1 MESLSEKGTCVRP
14 WYDPT
19 MATTTE
25 ADGNKTNGKPT
36 ELGPEVFDDFDA
48 FMKQA
53 IKDYYDRSWKSRRGN
68 FVALIIAS
76 GQAMSMAADSIKDGS
91 GLKKAALGA
100 AGVVALR
107 LGLRYALSGP
117 LGIILTGAAALSLG
131 SYVIKHQKEI
141 REKVSAY
148 RVLIGETRA
157 RFEEAQG
164 GYRAGRY
171 DAASRNLMVDGLLK
185 RFLDE
190 IDAK

>member
-1 MESLSEKGTCVRP
+1 
-14 WYDPT
+14 
-19 MATTTE
+19 MASE
-25 ADGNKTNGKPT
+25 ADGKTNAKPT

-53 IKDYYDRSWKSRRGN
+53 IRDYYERSWKSRRGH

-76 GQAMSMAADSIKDGS
+76 GQAMAMAADSIKDGS
-91 GLKKAALGA
+91 GIKKAALGA

-107 LGLRYALSGP
+107 IGLRYALSGP
-117 LGIILTGAAALSLG
+117 LGIILTGAALLSLTG
-131 SYVIKHQKEI
+131 YVVKNQKEI
-141 REKVSAY
+141 RERVGAY
-148 RVLIGETRA
+148 KTLIGETRA

-185 RFLDE
+185 RFLDD
-190 IDAK
+190 IDSK

>member
-1 MESLSEKGTCVRP
+1 
-14 WYDPT
+14 
-19 MATTTE
+19 MATE
-25 ADGNKTNGKPT
+25 ADTDGKTSSKPT

-53 IKDYYDRSWKSRRGN
+53 IRDYYDRSWKSRRGN

-76 GQAMSMAADSIKDGS
+76 GQAMSMAVDSVKDGS

-107 LGLRYALSGP
+107 IGLRYALSGP
-117 LGIILTGAAALSLG
+117 LGIILTGAAAVSLAG
-131 SYVIKHQKEI
+131 YVIKNQKEI
-141 REKVSAY
+141 RGKVGAY
-148 RVLIGETRA
+148 RTLITETRT

-185 RFLDE
+185 LFLDE

>member
-1 MESLSEKGTCVRP
+1 
-14 WYDPT
+14 

-25 ADGNKTNGKPT
+25 ADGKSNGKPT

-53 IKDYYDRSWKSRRGN
+53 IRDYYDRSWKSRRGN

-107 LGLRYALSGP
+107 IGLRYALSGP
-117 LGIILTGAAALSLG
+117 LGIILTGAAAVSLV
-131 SYVIKHQKEI
+131 SYLIKHQKEI
-141 REKVSAY
+141 TSKVSSY
-148 RVLIGETRA
+148 RTLIAGTRA
-157 RFEEAQG
+157 KFEETQG

>member
-1 MESLSEKGTCVRP
+1 MASEADTR
-14 WYDPT
+14 
-19 MATTTE
+19 TTT
-25 ADGNKTNGKPT
+25 TNGKPT

-53 IKDYYDRSWKSRRGN
+53 IRDYYDRSWKSRRGN

-76 GQAMSMAADSIKDGS
+76 GQAMSMAVDSVKDGT

-107 LGLRYALSGP
+107 IGLRYALSGP
-117 LGIILTGAAALSLG
+117 LGIILTGAAAVSLAG
-131 SYVIKHQKEI
+131 YVIKHQKEI
-141 REKVSAY
+141 REKVGSC
-148 RVLIGETRA
+148 
-157 RFEEAQG
+157 
-164 GYRAGRY
+164 AGPH
-171 DAASRNLMVDGLLK
+171 DAPSRNLMVDGLLK

>member
-1 MESLSEKGTCVRP
+1 
-14 WYDPT
+14 
-19 MATTTE
+19 MATE
-25 ADGNKTNGKPT
+25 ADTESGKTNGKPT

-48 FMKQA
+48 FLKQA
-53 IKDYYDRSWKSRRGN
+53 IRDYYDRSWKSRRGN

-76 GQAMSMAADSIKDGS
+76 GQVMSMAVDSVKDGS
-91 GLKKAALGA
+91 GLKKAAIGA

-107 LGLRYALSGP
+107 IGLRYALGGP
-117 LGIILTGAAALSLG
+117 LGIILTGAAAVSLAG
-131 SYVIKHQKEI
+131 YVIKHQKEI
-141 REKVSAY
+141 RENVAAY
-148 RVLIGETRA
+148 RTLIAETRT

-185 RFLDE
+185 RFLDD

>member
-1 MESLSEKGTCVRP
+1 
-14 WYDPT
+14 
-19 MATTTE
+19 MASE
-25 ADGNKTNGKPT
+25 ADTRTTTNGKPP
-36 ELGPEVFDDFDA
+36 ELGPEVVDDFAA

-53 IKDYYDRSWKSRRGN
+53 IRDYYDRSWKSRRGN

-76 GQAMSMAADSIKDGS
+76 GQAMAMAVDSVKDGT

-107 LGLRYALSGP
+107 IGLRYALSGP
-117 LGIILTGAAALSLG
+117 LGIILTGAAAVSLAG
-131 SYVIKHQKEI
+131 YVIKHQKEI
-141 REKVSAY
+141 RENVSAY
-148 RVLIGETRA
+148 RALIGETRA

-190 IDAK
+190 V